1 MAPSSS
7 STSKTSTTRQML
19 EDFSLEIYNKKELQG
34 WQKLAKMVLNHVEVI
49 SREIVKP
56 SSPTPHHLRN
66 LKLSFLDQI
75 APPVYVPIIL
85 FYDQPKFGH
94 CFDLKQSLSETL
106 TSFYPLAGRVKSSVT
121 VDCNDAGVE
130 YVEAQVYALLSDVI
144 EKPNIEELKQY
155 LPIEPYGTVGTGM
168 GCREVPLLLAVQV
181 NFFKCGGMAIA
192 LCISHSIA
200 DGSSLVTFIDAWA
213 AKSRGDGKVVCPSF
227 DLACHFP
234 PRNLSGFTPTAGI
247 TKEKIVTRRLV
258 FDKMK
263 LAKLKEAATTAA
275 ASGGGGSQ
283 LKDPTRVE
291 AVSAFIWK
299 HFIEVAKLKS
309 DTKRMFAAIHAVNLR
324 PRMSPPL
331 PDHAF
336 GNIWRFS
343 CALATIDNG
352 DLVGQLRSS
361 IMKIDSDF
369 VKNLQNGDGYV
380 EYLNKAEES
389 FSKGEIESCNF
400 SSWCRFPVYD
410 VDYGWGKPVWV
421 CTATMP
427 FKNVVIL
434 MNTSCGEGIEAWVSM
449 LEDDMAMLEQ
459 RDHNDKPENLAYS
472 IKLV

>member
-1 MAPSSS
+1 
-7 STSKTSTTRQML
+7 
-19 EDFSLEIYNKKELQG
+19 
-34 WQKLAKMVLNHVEVI
+34 MVLNHVEVI

-56 SSPTPHHLRN
+56 SSPTPHHRRN

-106 TSFYPLAGRVKSSVT
+106 TSFYPLAGRLKSSVT

-130 YVEAQVYALLSDVI
+130 YVEAQVHALLSEVI
-144 EKPNIEELKQY
+144 EKPTMEELKQY
-155 LPIEPYGTVGTGM
+155 LPIEPYGTVGTSM
-168 GCREVPLLLAVQV
+168 VCREVPLLLAVQV
-181 NFFKCGGMAIA
+181 NFFKCGGMAI
-192 LCISHSIA
+192 
-200 DGSSLVTFIDAWA
+200 
-213 AKSRGDGKVVCPSF
+213 
-227 DLACHFP
+227 
-234 PRNLSGFTPTAGI
+234 GI
-247 TKEKIVTRRLV
+247 TKEKIVTRRFV

-263 LAKLKEAATTAA
+263 LAKLKEAAATATAA

-309 DTKRMFAAIHAVNLR
+309 DTQRMFAAVHAVNLR
-324 PRMSPPL
+324 SRMSSPL

-343 CALATIDNG
+343 SALATIDNG

-361 IMKIDSDF
+361 IKKIDSDY

-380 EYLNKAEES
+380 EYLKKAKEN
-389 FSKGEIESCNF
+389 FSKGEIELCNF

-410 VDYGWGKPVWV
+410 VDYGWASQFGCAP
-421 CTATMP
+421 
-427 FKNVVIL
+427 
-434 MNTSCGEGIEAWVSM
+434 
-449 LEDDMAMLEQ
+449 
-459 RDHNDKPENLAYS
+459 
-472 IKLV
+472 